1 MSHPALL
8 TAEDRGRMLW
18 QDACIECAPRFPAW
32 PVVKLFLPDGA
43 ATWLIATMDRED
55 PDILWGL
62 CDLGL
67 GFPELGSVRLSE
79 ILSVRGALGLP
90 VERDRHFK
98 ADKSIYAY
106 AEEALRA
113 GRIVA

>member
-1 MSHPALL
+1 MSHPALF

-18 QDACIECAPRFPAW
+18 QDACIESAPRFPAW
-32 PVVKLFLPDGA
+32 PVVKLFMPDGA

-79 ILSVRGALGLP
+79 ILSVRGALELP
-90 VERDRHFK
+90 VERDQHFK
-98 ADKSIYAY
+98 ADKSIYDY
-106 AEEALRA
+106 AEAALQA

>member
-8 TAEDRGRMLW
+8 TADDRGRMLW
-18 QDACIECAPRFPAW
+18 QAACIETAPRFEAW
-32 PVVKLFLPDGA
+32 PVVKLFMPDGA
-43 ATWLIATMDRED
+43 ATWLLATIDLED

-79 ILSVRGALGLP
+79 ITVVRGALGLP

-98 ADKSIYAY
+98 ADRSIYAY
-106 AEEALRA
+106 ADEALKA